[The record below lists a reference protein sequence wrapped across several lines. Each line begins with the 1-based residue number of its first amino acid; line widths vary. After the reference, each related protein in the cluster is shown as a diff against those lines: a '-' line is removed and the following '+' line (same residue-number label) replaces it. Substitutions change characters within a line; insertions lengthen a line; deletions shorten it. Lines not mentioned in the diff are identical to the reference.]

1 MYKVVRDFAD
11 KEDNNRN
18 YRAGDVYPREGYT
31 PSLERLEY
39 LSSAKT
45 PINAPV
51 IALTGEKPEKVEIP
65 AEEVKPRKTENK
77 GGKRRTRK

>member
-11 KEDNNRN
+11 KEDNNRRYN
-18 YRAGDVYPREGYT
+18 AGDVYPREGYT

-51 IALTGEKPEKVEIP
+51 IVLTGEKPEKAEIP
-65 AEEVKPRKTENK
+65 VEEVKPRKTENK
-77 GGKRRTRK
+77 GVKRRTKK

>member
-1 MYKVVRDFAD
+1 MYKVIKDFAD
-11 KEDNNRN
+11 REDNNRRYN
-18 YRAGDVYPREGYT
+18 AGDVYPREGYT

-51 IALTGEKPEKVEIP
+51 IVLTGDKPEKVQIP
-65 AEEVKPRKTENK
+65 DKQEKPVKTENK